1 MSSRG
6 TRDSRIDAY
15 IAKSADFAKPIL
27 SHIRQVVHEACPSV
41 QETIKWGAPHFDYHG
56 IMCSMAAFK
65 EHCAF
70 GFWKASLVLDDK
82 SPKAQEAAGQF
93 GRITSVADLP
103 PRKTMIGYIRKAMEL
118 NDQAVSPQRPPKHPR
133 KPLRVPPYL
142 RAALKKNKK
151 ALATFE
157 SLPPS
162 HKREYVEWIT
172 EAKREETRE
181 RRLATAIEW
190 MADGKAMN
198 WKYAK

>member
-1 MSSRG
+1 MG
-6 TRDSRIDAY
+6 TRDPRVDAY

-27 SHIRQVVHEACPSV
+27 MHLRAVVHEGCPPV
-41 QETIKWGAPHFDYHG
+41 QETIKWSAPHFDYHG

-70 GFWKASLVLDDK
+70 GFWKASLVIDDRN
-82 SPKAQEAAGQF
+82 PKAQEAAGHF
-93 GRITSVADLP
+93 GRITSTADLP
-103 PRKTMIGYIRKAMEL
+103 PKKTMIGYIKKAMLL
-118 NDQAVSPQRPPKHPR
+118 NEQSVRPKRRPKHPK
-133 KPLRVPPYL
+133 KPLKVPPDFM
-142 RAALKKNKK
+142 AALKKNRK
-151 ALATFE
+151 ALTTFQ

-162 HKREYVEWIT
+162 HRREYVEWIT

-181 RRLATAIEW
+181 RRLATAVEW